1 MDVVVIGVDEVD
13 VPYGSISEESSFH
26 IFVTKH
32 MMMRTVYVSM
42 HTE

>member
-1 MDVVVIGVDEVD
+1 MNVDEVD
-13 VPYGSISEESSFH
+13 VAYGSISEESLFH